1 MKACAV
7 QLKSNDLTSSRP
19 YRIALTSAVLLF
31 LATLTVAILAIL
43 IGRARDEN
51 RQAEFGL
58 TLTAVFNDQQQTD
71 TVTTGTPTPAPVVE
85 LGRYPF
91 ALNTDPIYS
100 AAETCDHQIVTGDVL
115 DIAGNPIDEFQVKV
129 WGDYSPLVF
138 LRIGEVEP
146 GWWGLR
152 LDGMINRRLWMQL
165 VYENRYL
172 SAPVEIVLAGDNCE
186 ENRVEVDLKQ
196 IEPLE

>member
-1 MKACAV
+1 M
-7 QLKSNDLTSSRP
+7 
-19 YRIALTSAVLLF
+19 LLF

-43 IGRARDEN
+43 IGRAREEH
-51 RQAEFGL
+51 RQAEFSL
-58 TLTAVFNDQQQTD
+58 TLTAVSDNQQQTD
-71 TVTTGTPTPAPVVE
+71 VVGTGTATPAPVVE

-91 ALNTDPIYS
+91 ALSIDPLYS

-115 DIAGNPIDEFQVKV
+115 DLVGNPMDAFQVKV
-129 WGDYSPLVF
+129 WGDYTPLVF

-146 GWWGLR
+146 GWWGVR
-152 LDGMINRRLWMQL
+152 LDGMINRHVWVQL

-172 SAPVEIVLAGDNCE
+172 SAPVEIVLTGDNCE
-186 ENRVEVDLKQ
+186 QNRVEVDLKQ

>member
-1 MKACAV
+1 V
-7 QLKSNDLTSSRP
+7 QRKNDDLTSNRT
-19 YRIALTSAVLLF
+19 YRIALTSAILLF

-43 IGRARDEN
+43 IARAREEN
-51 RQAEFGL
+51 RKVEFSQ
-58 TLTAVFNDQQQTD
+58 TLTAVFNEAHPTE
-71 TVTTGTPTPAPVVE
+71 TISIETATPAPPVT

-91 ALNTDPIYS
+91 GVPSDPIYS
-100 AAETCDHQIVTGDVL
+100 AAEACDHQIVTGNVL
-115 DIAGNPIDEFQVKV
+115 DQNGDPMDEFQVKV

-152 LDGMINRRLWMQL
+152 LDGMVNRRIWVQL

-172 SAPVEIVLAGDNCE
+172 SAPIEIVFAGENCDQ
-186 ENRVEVDLKQ
+186 NRAEVDFKQ
-196 IEPLE
+196 VEPWE

>member
-1 MKACAV
+1 M

-43 IGRARDEN
+43 IARAREED
-51 RQAEFGL
+51 RQAEFSL
-58 TLTAVFNDQQQTD
+58 TLTAVFNERDQTNP
-71 TVTTGTPTPAPVVE
+71 VGGTGTATPAPPVE
-85 LGRYPF
+85 AGRYPF
-91 ALNTDPIYS
+91 VLDTDPVYS
-100 AAETCDHQIVTGDVL
+100 AAETCDHQIVTGSVL
-115 DIAGNPIDEFQVKV
+115 DQEGNPIDVFQVKV

-146 GWWGLR
+146 GWWGVR
-152 LDGMINRRLWMQL
+152 LDGMVNRRVWVQL

-172 SAPVEIVLAGDNCE
+172 SAPVEIVLAGENCDQ
-186 ENRVEVDLKQ
+186 NRVEVDFKQ
-196 IEPLE
+196 IESLE